1 MGASAPRGSERPGR
15 EHLHVVR
22 AVSGLAFFRRGGWRI
37 GFFVACERFTDI
49 SDGFLRTEVDRAG
62 GRTDGYFFRGV
73 PKGGYGLECF
83 FQVAETGRPR
93 RVYRFLVPA
102 EEPEGK
108 QVGAES
114 TRGYSGGGCS
124 GQTPYCP
131 AGGVEERSYRFV
143 VCGLCEVCAVGDDTH
158 RRGGYRHGTALLGR
172 GNGERGVCFFVER
185 LTHRGGK
192 GTEHRIDG
200 TCGRGTA
207 LFGFRD
213 HVAQLQGEETCG
225 TAVFPD
231 IMYNERKT
239 GYHEKETGK
248 NKYVD
253 EVFAG
258 FCRRGA
264 SCTYLGGEQRT
275 DDERAGVENGTATGG
290 GLPGVEP
297 YGKLGLLYGDVA
309 ERLFCAG

>member
-1 MGASAPRGSERPGR
+1 M
-15 EHLHVVR
+15 L
-22 AVSGLAFFRRGGWRI
+22 
-37 GFFVACERFTDI
+37 
-49 SDGFLRTEVDRAG
+49 
-62 GRTDGYFFRGV
+62 
-73 PKGGYGLECF
+73 
-83 FQVAETGRPR
+83 FQIAEIGRPR

-114 TRGYSGGGCS
+114 TRGYSGGACA

-131 AGGVEERSYRFV
+131 AGGVEERAYRFV

-192 GTEHRIDG
+192 GAEHRIDG

-213 HVAQLQGEETCG
+213 HVAQLQGEETSG
-225 TAVFPD
+225 TAVFPN
-231 IMYNERKT
+231 IMYNERK
-239 GYHEKETGK
+239 
-248 NKYVD
+248 N
-253 EVFAG
+253 
-258 FCRRGA
+258 RI
-264 SCTYLGGEQRT
+264 S
-275 DDERAGVENGTATGG
+275 
-290 GLPGVEP
+290 
-297 YGKLGLLYGDVA
+297 
-309 ERLFCAG
+309 